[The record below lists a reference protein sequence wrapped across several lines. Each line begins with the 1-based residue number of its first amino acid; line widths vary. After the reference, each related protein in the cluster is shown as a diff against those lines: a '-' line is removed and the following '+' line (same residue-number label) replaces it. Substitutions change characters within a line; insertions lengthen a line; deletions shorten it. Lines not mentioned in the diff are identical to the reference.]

1 LVPTSYEIRIK
12 GRLGE
17 PMVAAFGGFT
27 ASVRA
32 PETIL
37 STAIPDQHALY
48 QLLDRIRSLELELLE
63 VRKLPDPDDYDRW
76 RGIAGATSKAGGE
89 SPTEGESHSRW
100 RMMPR

>member
-32 PETIL
+32 PETVL
-37 STAIPDQHALY
+37 SGAMPDQHALY
-48 QLLDRIRSLELELLE
+48 QLIDRLRSLGLELLE
-63 VRKLPDPDDYDRW
+63 VRRLPDPAD
-76 RGIAGATSKAGGE
+76 TV
-89 SPTEGESHSRW
+89 PTGS
-100 RMMPR
+100 